1 MQETIFILVFDQKNR
16 KKTHERIQVIDL
28 QNLEKYKSKSVKYS
42 PLKKQKKGEKSKE
55 TLC

>member
-16 KKTHERIQVIDL
+16 KKTHERIQVTDL